1 MLAPLVFAC
10 TGKGKDVEW
19 LKHTEKGRERERERK
34 DEEDQQTTGGNFT
47 TNSGCADIVVAE
59 TFGAM
64 FWQLICGL

>member
-34 DEEDQQTTGGNFT
+34 DEEDQ
-47 TNSGCADIVVAE
+47 
-59 TFGAM
+59 
-64 FWQLICGL
+64 